1 MFEKFLENIKKK
13 IKILYFRV
21 NHCIEN
27 FLNWK
32 DIICLDYQY
41 DNLSLLLIL
50 RKKLSLIEKVWGV
63 STNHEKDYEEKEKL
77 QELINLLNKMIAFH
91 LEVNDKREI
100 EKNKDYQ
107 KLSLSFFNKLHRL
120 HDKLWD

>member
-1 MFEKFLENIKKK
+1 MIIELQKAAKFLENIKKK

-41 DNLSLLLIL
+41 NNLSLLLIL

-63 STNHEKDYEEKEKL
+63 SSNHEKDYEEKTVVGVTRR
-77 QELINLLNKMIAFH
+77 H
-91 LEVNDKREI
+91 
-100 EKNKDYQ
+100 YGY
-107 KLSLSFFNKLHRL
+107 
-120 HDKLWD
+120 